1 MRKLKNCSD
10 SHNRL
15 LRGLALGCC
24 YTLFGLVIAFSSG
37 LCAQAAEIPA
47 IESETVISAD
57 MEGESVESVD
67 DTNSVMDGS
76 ATVSGGDAGGQILP
90 SDEVDDTT
98 TYVGCTCA
106 ETLISFLEVEAASE
120 EEIPVYE
127 TLEEF
132 LASPA
137 NVDRYQYE
145 ILKRLE
151 FMQYSQMILIGLI
164 FVLIFKK
171 K

>member
-1 MRKLKNCSD
+1 
-10 SHNRL
+10 L
-15 LRGLALGCC
+15 L
-24 YTLFGLVIAFSSG
+24 GLVFALSSG
-37 LCAQAAEIPA
+37 FSAEAAGTST
-47 IESETVISAD
+47 IESQIENTADTEDNADELIDDSGTV
-57 MEGESVESVD
+57 VVD
-67 DTNSVMDGS
+67 TG
-76 ATVSGGDAGGQILP
+76 TVSGGDNLGPDSAE
-90 SDEVDDTT
+90 SEVDASQDIL
-98 TYVGCTCA
+98 GCTCA

-127 TLEEF
+127 SLDEF

-137 NVDRYQYE
+137 NIDRYQYE